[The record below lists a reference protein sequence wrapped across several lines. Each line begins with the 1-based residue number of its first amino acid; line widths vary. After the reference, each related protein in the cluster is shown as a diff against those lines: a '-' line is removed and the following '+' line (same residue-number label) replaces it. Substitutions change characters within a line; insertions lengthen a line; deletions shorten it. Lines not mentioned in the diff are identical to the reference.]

1 MTYIN
6 AWETP
11 LHAHKFTRRYME
23 WTCPEC
29 EYNCKSRWE
38 LYASDCAYN
47 HVPVTCKQCKG
58 HFEVTLPTED
68 TDKYL
73 EGLKR
78 ILRDKEYYTKQLNE
92 NLQKKKS
99 IEKKLEGVPHL
110 ICDTDD
116 YDSDD
121 YDLDDDVSESS
132 YYLHRTKLNIKSL
145 EESLEEKQEEEDEY
159 KKEHQAPFHEM
170 ILKNYSNPNNIPNTL
185 CVNACWVSNTQ
196 FAYKCPYC
204 NCEHKHGR
212 WFIGVNE
219 RTTHCR
225 MKLPGGIQHRSVE
238 VTISEDTPRINR

>member
-1 MTYIN
+1 MDYIN
-6 AWETP
+6 AFETP
-11 LHAHKFTRRYME
+11 LRAHKFTKRFMD
-23 WTCPEC
+23 WKCPNCEC
-29 EYNCKSRWE
+29 NCRSKWE

-78 ILRDKEYYTKQLNE
+78 IQGGKDYYTKNLNK
-92 NLQKKKS
+92 NLQKKKA
-99 IEKKLEGVPHL
+99 IEKKLKYIPYCVENYRDP
-110 ICDTDD
+110 D
-116 YDSDD
+116 YVYNSDNFE
-121 YDLDDDVSESS
+121 SEIIQDWHIACS
-132 YYLHRTKLNIKSL
+132 NIESL
-145 EESLEEKQEEEDEY
+145 KESLEEKQEEEEEY
-159 KKEHQAPFHEM
+159 KKEHHAPFHEM
-170 ILKNYSNPNNIPNTL
+170 ILKYYSNPNNIPNTI

-212 WFIGVNE
+212 WFMGVNE

-225 MKLPGGIQHRSVE
+225 MELPDGTQHRNVE
-238 VTISEDTPRINR
+238 ITISEDTLYIYR